1 MLQNRGEYY
10 HIYIFI
16 SGITLD
22 YRYRLYRSVSEKLK
36 NKRIFPYIY
45 IYIIIIYSIVI
56 YRLSH
61 YIERDSFDNDGKI
74 FYAKT
79 SDFSIAGISDRR
91 ET

>member
-1 MLQNRGEYY
+1 MENII
-10 HIYIFI
+10 IYIYIYLRNNLGLSVSFI
-16 SGITLD
+16 S
-22 YRYRLYRSVSEKLK
+22 VS
-36 NKRIFPYIY
+36 KREIEEQENISIY

>member
-1 MLQNRGEYY
+1 MDNII
-10 HIYIFI
+10 IYIYLSPI
-16 SGITLD
+16 RGITLD

-36 NKRIFPYIY
+36 NKRIFPY